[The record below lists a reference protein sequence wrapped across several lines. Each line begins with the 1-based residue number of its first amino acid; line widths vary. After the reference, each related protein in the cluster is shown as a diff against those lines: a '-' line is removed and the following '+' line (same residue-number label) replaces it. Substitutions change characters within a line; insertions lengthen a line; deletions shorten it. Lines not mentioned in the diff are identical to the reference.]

1 MNLDCVLRVRLTADE
16 KESLREFA
24 GSCGYSMSELVR
36 QLVFAGIEQVEQ
48 RGKMTDEQFYAL
60 VSKLGLLNSNVG
72 NLERQ
77 VNRIGV
83 NLNQI
88 VKHYHA
94 QNDTEAVEALNGWLH
109 YYRETMEEVQKF
121 SESSWREVMENEYDE
136 TNPH

>member
-1 MNLDCVLRVRLTADE
+1 MNLDSVLRVRLTADE
-16 KESLREFA
+16 KESLKRFSE
-24 GSCGYSMSELVR
+24 SCGYSMSELVR
-36 QLVFAGIEQVEQ
+36 QLLFAGIEQVEQ

-60 VSKLGLLNSNVG
+60 VSKLGLLSSNVG

-94 QNDTEAVEALNGWLH
+94 KNDREAVKALNGWLH

-121 SESSWREVMENEYDE
+121 SESAWREVMQNEYDE